1 MNSGVFTRGILLSGA
16 LLTLMQTIG
25 DRILLLPAWP
35 KDWDVDFKLHA
46 PRQTTVECSFRVGK
60 IKKLIVSPHER
71 EKDVVVCPVGDVLRP
86 IPNH

>member
-46 PRQTTVECSFRVGK
+46 PRQTTVECSFRGGNVV
-60 IKKLIVSPHER
+60 KLVVTPTKR
-71 EKDVVVCPVGDVLRP
+71 GKDVVV
-86 IPNH
+86 NH

>member
-16 LLTLMQTIG
+16 LLTLMQTIS

-46 PRQTTVECSFRVGK
+46 PRQTLVEARVREGK
-60 IKKLIVSPHER
+60 VTHLRVTPEARRS
-71 EKDVVVCPVGDVLRP
+71 DVVIAPAYLSSP
-86 IPNH
+86 